1 MLLLNFPL
9 QRLLIMTKYLFNSFL
24 PTHQHRVKKYFDF
37 TGDDSNP
44 GPQPVYAGPGQP
56 ERQSRQRNFNTG
68 CCNSLSLSIQGNLQN
83 FHANLDTTFNRNQNI
98 NGFPTWR
105 STDGQKA
112 IWHAAKTWC
121 LGDIKD
127 FGSRICQVHSIADTG
142 CPSDISKNNW
152 RYWTGSEFTN
162 VKPGDLNV
170 LCQGGMTY
178 NFICILKTVF
188 FQITLIV

>member
-1 MLLLNFPL
+1 MLAMGLLYTCSIALNRILILYIANANKCFPICVD
-9 QRLLIMTKYLFNSFL
+9 LI
-24 PTHQHRVKKYFDF
+24 
-37 TGDDSNP
+37 GDDSNP
-44 GPQPVYAGPGQP
+44 GPQPNYAGPGQP

-83 FHANLDTTFNRNQNI
+83 FHANLGTTFNRNQNI

-127 FGSRICQVHSIADTG
+127 FGSRICQVHSTADTG
-142 CPSDISKNNW
+142 CPSDISKSNW

-162 VKPGDLNV
+162 VKSGDLNV
-170 LCQGGMTY
+170 LCQGGMT
-178 NFICILKTVF
+178 
-188 FQITLIV
+188 